1 MYSCVHV
8 CQWAWGLSRTLDLL
22 GAAVPEVDETR
33 VAVIGHSRKGKA
45 ALWAGAEDER
55 FALVISNNS
64 GCGGAALSRR
74 AFGETVAVI
83 NSSFP
88 TCVSN
93 RGCSSLVDCSLESFE
108 KVADIV
114 AAELTVVGRLEPAS
128 VSYMLL
134 GLMQSHYNY
143 VLHCIVCACFSSR
156 MVYQMVL
163 QELPPVWPP
172 RWRSIPSWQ

>member
-1 MYSCVHV
+1 VHAGV
-8 CQWAWGLSRTLDLL
+8 RQLTTVSLCQWAWGLSRTLDLL
-22 GAAVPEVDETR
+22 GSAVPEVDETR

-88 TCVSN
+88 T
-93 RGCSSLVDCSLESFE
+93 
-108 KVADIV
+108 
-114 AAELTVVGRLEPAS
+114 
-128 VSYMLL
+128 
-134 GLMQSHYNY
+134 Y
-143 VLHCIVCACFSSR
+143 VRTC
-156 MVYQMVL
+156 
-163 QELPPVWPP
+163 
-172 RWRSIPSWQ
+172 

>member
-1 MYSCVHV
+1 MSVH
-8 CQWAWGLSRTLDLL
+8 QWAWGLSRTLDLL
-22 GAAVPEVDETR
+22 GTAVPEVDASQ

-88 TCVSN
+88 TWFCKRFHDYGHPDGGHRPGNEAALPVDQHMLIALIAPRPVYVASAEEDVSSANDCGNSVAVRRN
-93 RGCSSLVDCSLESFE
+93 R
-108 KVADIV
+108 
-114 AAELTVVGRLEPAS
+114 
-128 VSYMLL
+128 
-134 GLMQSHYNY
+134 
-143 VLHCIVCACFSSR
+143 
-156 MVYQMVL
+156 
-163 QELPPVWPP
+163 P
-172 RWRSIPSWQ
+172 R